1 MNMSFFESFLG
12 KNYRVYFILF
22 LCALIIGIKL
32 GTLIPLLS
40 LILESQGY
48 SNTQIG
54 INVIAQPIATILFVR
69 VTPVI
74 IHKYGLSRSIIIAQF
89 VTVILYFTFP
99 IFDGLT
105 SWFIIRFLI
114 GFAGALAWNAFDT
127 WMLSMADD
135 TNRGKIITVYN
146 LVFVGGFA
154 LGPVML
160 SYTGIEGW
168 LPFIVIASLSFCA
181 TIPLLTLNIET
192 PQLPKH
198 SALPVFLSIVAAPT
212 IFGAAIL
219 VGLEDVMFVAFFPIF
234 LIQNNLSQELA
245 LQYVTIAI
253 VGGLIFQPLVGYL
266 LDKYNN
272 NRLILNVLIVLTF
285 ISPIIMSLNL
295 HNFYICILF
304 LIIWGGAS
312 SSIFICALTML
323 GERYSASELAGATA
337 ILVMVFECGSV
348 LGPVV
353 GGRAMDIFGPYGFIY
368 TISSITFIFLII
380 AIYRSIWR

>member
-1 MNMSFFESFLG
+1 MPFFESFLG
-12 KNYRVYFILF
+12 KNYKTYFVLF

-69 VTPVI
+69 VTPLI
-74 IHKYGLSRSIIIAQF
+74 IHKYGLSRSIIAAQF
-89 VTVILYFTFP
+89 VTVILYFAFP
-99 IFDGLT
+99 IFSGLT
-105 SWFIIRFLI
+105 AWFVIRFLI

-135 TNRGKIITVYN
+135 TNRGKIITIYN
-146 LVFVGGFA
+146 LVFVAGFA

-181 TIPLLTLNIET
+181 TIPLMVLETNSPELPTHSSMPVLLTVI
-192 PQLPKH
+192 
-198 SALPVFLSIVAAPT
+198 AAPT
-212 IFGAAIL
+212 IFGAALL
-219 VGLEDVMFVAFFPIF
+219 VGLEDIMFVAFFPIF
-234 LIQNNLSQELA
+234 LIQNNLTQELA
-245 LQYVTIAI
+245 LQYVTIAL
-253 VGGLIFQPLVGYL
+253 VGGLMFQPFVGYL
-266 LDKYNN
+266 LDKYNK
-272 NRLILNVLIVLTF
+272 RLILNVLVIITF
-285 ISPIIMSLNL
+285 ISPIMMSINL
-295 HNFYICILF
+295 SNFYTCILF
-304 LIIWGGAS
+304 LVLWGGAS

-323 GERYSASELAGATA
+323 GERYSASEIAGATA

-348 LGPVV
+348 VGPIV
-353 GGRAMDIFGPYGFIY
+353 GGRAMDMLGPNGFIY
-368 TISSITFIFLII
+368 TLSTLTFIFLII
-380 AIYRSIWR
+380 AVYRSIGR